1 MTTQSKWAGA
11 AHLEEIAA
19 EMTAI
24 NTKPD
29 EGSYLG
35 IEAIVEEAIEHLLTS
50 IKPRSPRRHIAYA
63 AHNRKNK
70 RVFRAKKFYTQHKSG
85 KRAIRRPAKNGNHSQ
100 RSPL

>member
-50 IKPRSPRRHIAYA
+50 MFPYHFGQTDVSSIPAQLKNDGIEVRL
-63 AHNRKNK
+63 RKLN
-70 RVFRAKKFYTQHKSG
+70 
-85 KRAIRRPAKNGNHSQ
+85 
-100 RSPL
+100 